1 MLAYHPILPTHT
13 LVTHEADDTHGSLR
27 KVPRFTFSCLQLR
40 ATGSYFPH
48 QRAYMKYLKRKYA
61 SCIIMYSNVTQPVRW
76 QSVVKMNKSSIDR
89 AMPLMISKVAAKGLH
104 SAPYRGFLHFFHP
117 KSLAV
122 EAIFVAQCSLAL
134 LPALG
139 MDWSRLMR
147 RMRTR
152 FK

>member
-1 MLAYHPILPTHT
+1 MVPFVKYLASLSAACSSILLDLTSP
-13 LVTHEADDTHGSLR
+13 
-27 KVPRFTFSCLQLR
+27 Q
-40 ATGSYFPH
+40 
-48 QRAYMKYLKRKYA
+48 QRAYMKYLKSKYA

-76 QSVVKMNKSSIDR
+76 QSVVKMDKSSIDR

-134 LPALG
+134 LPA
-139 MDWSRLMR
+139 
-147 RMRTR
+147 
-152 FK
+152 